1 MTWVM
6 VYMPGKTTNDICE
19 YQNGCWAPPPPRNG
33 GKSSARTPWLQ
44 PNYERWVHG
53 AVFLLR
59 LVI

>member
-6 VYMPGKTTNDICE
+6 VYVPGKANNDICE
-19 YQNGCWAPPPPRNG
+19 YQNGCWAGPPPR
-33 GKSSARTPWLQ
+33 K
-44 PNYERWVHG
+44 PNYRKTAKRWVHG

>member
-6 VYMPGKTTNDICE
+6 VYMPDATADICE
-19 YQNGCWAPPPPRNG
+19 YQDGRWAPPPPR
-33 GKSSARTPWLQ
+33 K

>member
-19 YQNGCWAPPPPRNG
+19 YQNGCWAPPPPRN
-33 GKSSARTPWLQ
+33 WLQ